1 MFKAYGLYS
10 HIQSNRLRSALLLG
24 GFILLLVALMFSF
37 ALLFEAMEQDGRI
50 DIIVARAILD
60 VRQGWPIAFGAAGLW
75 FCIAFLFHQ
84 NFIDY
89 ATNSESVERAQ
100 EPRLYNLLENLCISR
115 GIPMPR
121 LKIIEDG
128 AFNAFASGLREGN
141 YSILVTRG
149 LLDHLTNAEV
159 EAVLGHELTHIRN
172 RDTQM
177 MVIATIFAGIFA
189 FAADLIFRNW
199 NFPFGFSPRRDN
211 SREDREGGGG
221 GAIIAI
227 VIALAIIAVSFGVSV
242 LIRFALSRSREYLA
256 DAGSVELT
264 KNPDA
269 MISALRKIAA
279 NAAIPAIPSRMQA
292 FFIESPA
299 LLPEG
304 GWFATHPSIEARIEA
319 LVEFAGGR
327 DMPTP
332 LSAEA
337 QEAPRRRFS
346 RQEWDRRHPSNRA
359 PGRGAKRSARA
370 STSRPPRERQAAFC
384 SLKADVTAFAAESS
398 LPSAKRRRAF
408 RTGSST

>member
-10 HIQSNRLRSALLLG
+10 HIQSNRLRSALLLA
-24 GFILLLVALMFSF
+24 GFVLLLVALMFSF
-37 ALLFEAMEQDGRI
+37 ALLFEAMGEDGRL
-50 DIIVARAILD
+50 DLIVARAIFD

-89 ATNSESVERAQ
+89 ATGSEDVERAQ
-100 EPRLYNLLENLCISR
+100 APRLYNLLENLCISR

-128 AFNAFASGLREGN
+128 ALNAFASGLREGN
-141 YSILVTRG
+141 YSISVTRG
-149 LLDHLTNAEV
+149 LLDHLTDAEV

-189 FAADLIFRNW
+189 FAADLVFRNW

-211 SREDREGGGG
+211 SREDREGGG

-269 MISALRKIAA
+269 MISALRKISA

-319 LVEFAGGR
+319 LIEFAGGR
-327 DMPTP
+327 DSPTP
-332 LSAEA
+332 LPVEA
-337 QEAPRRRFS
+337 QEAPA
-346 RQEWDRRHPSNRA
+346 PSFLPPGVGPA
-359 PGRGAKRSARA
+359 PSE
-370 STSRPPRERQAAFC
+370 PPR
-384 SLKADVTAFAAESS
+384 SG
-398 LPSAKRRRAF
+398 PW
-408 RTGSST
+408 G